1 MSTLTFTLTNPSIAN
16 PVSGTYKSP
25 GQIVVD
31 VTNPSIVTESSI
43 DPSFL
48 NINSDNDINLS
59 SIFSS
64 NSVFTAISYT
74 GSSLQLYDANGK
86 VIPSFTK
93 NADGSYPPVKRIVA
107 GKSSDSS
114 AGSGSGS
121 SSTSTVVIIIIVLV
135 ILFIIAGLFYY
146 FMIYKKN
153 SINSITSSS
162 PASPVL
168 PDSIDLSTSLS
179 PISPV
184 SPASIDL
191 STSLSPIPPVVPL
204 APKVGGL
211 FNLGE

>member
-74 GSSLQLYDANGK
+74 GSSLQLYDANGTI
-86 VIPSFTK
+86 IPSFTK
-93 NADGSYPPVKRIVA
+93 NANGSYPPVKRIVA
-107 GKSSDSS
+107 GKSLVS
-114 AGSGSGS
+114 GSGSGTASGS
-121 SSTSTVVIIIIVLV
+121 SSYLIIIIVVLI
-135 ILFIIAGLFYY
+135 ILFIIGGLIYY

-153 SINSITSSS
+153 SINNITTSS
-162 PASPVL
+162 PASPV
-168 PDSIDLSTSLS
+168 SVDLSTS
-179 PISPV
+179 PSPV
-184 SPASIDL
+184 SPASPASIDL
-191 STSLSPIPPVVPL
+191 STSPISPVVPVVSV
-204 APKVGGL
+204 APITGGL

>member
-74 GSSLQLYDANGK
+74 GSSLQLYDTNGTI
-86 VIPSFTK
+86 IPSFTK
-93 NADGSYPPVKRIVA
+93 NANGSYPPVKRIVA
-107 GKSSDSS
+107 GKSL
-114 AGSGSGS
+114 GSGTGSGTGS
-121 SSTSTVVIIIIVLV
+121 SSYLIIIIVVLI
-135 ILFIIAGLFYY
+135 ILFIIGGLIYY

-153 SINSITSSS
+153 SINNITTSS
-162 PASPVL
+162 PASPASPV
-168 PDSIDLSTSLS
+168 SVDLSTS
-179 PISPV
+179 P

-191 STSLSPIPPVVPL
+191 STSPISPIVPEVSVV
-204 APKVGGL
+204 PKVGGL